1 VKVVVSKIYK
11 NSIAGLKQ
19 ALAGILPFFTQK
31 EEYKADVKLRKDYK
45 LYSLRVLNGFS
56 RKEAAKYLGV
66 SYPGYCYYEIGKLE
80 PTPERFYDILEARL
94 SASD

>member
-1 VKVVVSKIYK
+1 MVLKIYK

-19 ALAGILPFFTQK
+19 ALTGICLFFTQK
-31 EEYKADVKLRKDYK
+31 KEYIADIKLRKDYK

-80 PTPERFYDILEARL
+80 PTPERFYTILKARL
-94 SASD
+94 NASD